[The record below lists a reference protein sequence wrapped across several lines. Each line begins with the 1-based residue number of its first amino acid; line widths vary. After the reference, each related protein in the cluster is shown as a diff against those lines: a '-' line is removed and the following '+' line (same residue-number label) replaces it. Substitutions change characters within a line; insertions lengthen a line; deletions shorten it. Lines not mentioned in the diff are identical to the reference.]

1 MCIMAILNYHSILG
15 KSKSIL
21 FNNVSSLHIIN
32 NKKTV
37 KIGKQDNCRSQN
49 KLNLRLLETNYRNKA
64 QENQLA

>member
-1 MCIMAILNYHSILG
+1 MAILNYHSILG